1 MDIVELEEVYKNYEN
16 LQVLKDINA
25 RIKRG
30 TSTALVGPTGSG
42 KTVLLRLI
50 DLLEKPSSGT
60 IYFEDTDAN
69 ESDNTRLEIRRQIG
83 MVFQKPLAFKASVY
97 DNIAYGLKIRRKKEN
112 MNKRIKDL
120 LELIGLSGYEN
131 RNALKLSGGETQRLA
146 LARAMIT
153 EPKLLLLDEPTANL
167 DPLSKKKLEELILKI
182 NRESETTILLTTHDL
197 LQGQRLANQM
207 IILNNGQILQSGT
220 PDKVFRKPINKF
232 VADFVGIENV
242 MSGEIEGSLDSLD
255 SLARIKTDFIT
266 VFTLTDRKGK
276 VNFMV
281 RPDEITVSREK
292 VQTSARNTI
301 QGKVN
306 EIIDTGSLI
315 KLLVDTGELFTV
327 FITRESL
334 NELNI
339 SIGTSVWLYFKAS
352 AVHVF

>member
-1 MDIVELEEVYKNYEN
+1 MYIVELEEVYKNYEN
-16 LQVLKDINA
+16 LQVLKDITA
-25 RIKRG
+25 RIKKG

-60 IYFEDTDAN
+60 IYFEGTNVN

-83 MVFQKPLAFKASVY
+83 MVFQKPLAFKTSVY
-97 DNIAYGLKIRRKKEN
+97 ENIAYGLKIRGKKEN
-112 MNKRIKDL
+112 MNQRVKEL

-197 LQGQRLANQM
+197 LQGQRLANHM

-242 MSGEIEGSLDSLD
+242 MSWGD
-255 SLARIKTDFIT
+255 
-266 VFTLTDRKGK
+266 
-276 VNFMV
+276 
-281 RPDEITVSREK
+281 
-292 VQTSARNTI
+292 
-301 QGKVN
+301 
-306 EIIDTGSLI
+306 
-315 KLLVDTGELFTV
+315 
-327 FITRESL
+327 
-334 NELNI
+334 
-339 SIGTSVWLYFKAS
+339 
-352 AVHVF
+352 

>member
-1 MDIVELEEVYKNYEN
+1 MYIVELEEVYKNYEN
-16 LQVLKDINA
+16 LQVLKDITA
-25 RIKRG
+25 RIKKG

-60 IYFEDTDAN
+60 IYFEGTNVN

-83 MVFQKPLAFKASVY
+83 MVFQKPLVFKTSVY
-97 DNIAYGLKIRRKKEN
+97 ENIAYGLKIRGKKEN
-112 MNKRIKDL
+112 MNQRVKEL

-182 NRESETTILLTTHDL
+182 NRESETTILMTTHDL
-197 LQGQRLANQM
+197 LQGQRLANHM

-220 PDKVFRKPINKF
+220 ADKVFRKPINKF

-242 MSGEIEGSLDSLD
+242 MAGEIEGSLDSMD
-255 SLARIKTDFIT
+255 SLAKIETDFIT
-266 VFTLTDRKGK
+266 LFALTDKKG
-276 VNFMV
+276 
-281 RPDEITVSREK
+281 
-292 VQTSARNTI
+292 
-301 QGKVN
+301 
-306 EIIDTGSLI
+306 
-315 KLLVDTGELFTV
+315 
-327 FITRESL
+327 
-334 NELNI
+334 
-339 SIGTSVWLYFKAS
+339 
-352 AVHVF
+352 

>member
-1 MDIVELEEVYKNYEN
+1 MHIVELEEIYKNYEK
-16 LQVLKDINA
+16 LQVLKNIDLQ
-25 RIKRG
+25 IKKG

-42 KTVLLRLI
+42 KTVMLRLI

-60 IYFEDTDAN
+60 VYFEGTDAN
-69 ESDNTRLEIRRQIG
+69 ESNNTRLDIRRQIG

-97 DNIAYGLKIRRKKEN
+97 DNIAYGLKIRGRKEN
-112 MNKRIKDL
+112 LEGRIKEL
-120 LELIGLSGYEN
+120 LELIGLQGYEN

-153 EPKLLLLDEPTANL
+153 DPKLLLLDEPTANL
-167 DPLSKKKLEELILKI
+167 DPISKKKLEELILKI
-182 NRESETTILLTTHDL
+182 NRESETTIIMTTHDL
-197 LQGQRLANQM
+197 LQGQKLADRM
-207 IILNNGQILQSGT
+207 VILYNGQILQSGT
-220 PDKVFRKPINKF
+220 PDQIFRKPKNKF
-232 VADFVGIENV
+232 VADFVGIENI
-242 MSGEIEGSLDSLD
+242 MSGKIEDS
-255 SLARIKTDFIT
+255 SNGLAKIKTDSIT
-266 VFTLTDRKGK
+266 VFTLTEKEGK
-276 VNFMV
+276 VHFTI
-281 RPDEITVSREK
+281 RPDEITISREK

-301 QGKVN
+301 QGKVY

-339 SIGTSVWLYFKAS
+339 SIGTSIWLYFKAS

>member
-1 MDIVELEEVYKNYEN
+1 MYIVELEEVYKNYGD

-25 RIKRG
+25 RIKKG

-60 IYFEDTDAN
+60 IYFEGTDAN
-69 ESDNTRLEIRRQIG
+69 ESNNTKLDIRRQIG

-97 DNIAYGLKIRRKKEN
+97 DNIAYGLRIRGKKEN
-112 MNKRIKDL
+112 MDERIKDL
-120 LELIGLSGYEN
+120 LELIGLPGYEN

-153 EPKLLLLDEPTANL
+153 DPKLLLLDEPTANL
-167 DPLSKKKLEELILKI
+167 DPISKKKMEELIIKI
-182 NRESETTILLTTHDL
+182 NRESETTIIMTTHDL
-197 LQGQRLANQM
+197 LQGQKLADRM
-207 IILNNGQILQSGT
+207 IILCNGQILQSGT
-220 PDKVFRKPINKF
+220 PDEIFKKPKNRF

-242 MSGEIEGSLDSLD
+242 MSGEIEDSSDGLVK
-255 SLARIKTDFIT
+255 IKTDSIK
-266 VFTLTDRKGK
+266 VFAVTEKEGK
-276 VNFMV
+276 VHFSI

-306 EIIDTGSLI
+306 GIIDTGSLI
-315 KLLVDTGELFTV
+315 KLLVDAGESFTV

-334 NELNI
+334 DELNI
-339 SIGTSVWLYFKAS
+339 SIGTSIWLYFKAS

>member
-1 MDIVELEEVYKNYEN
+1 MMHIVELEDIYKNYEN
-16 LQVLKDINA
+16 LQVLKNINLQV
-25 RIKRG
+25 KKG

-42 KTVLLRLI
+42 KTVMLRLI

-60 IYFEDTDAN
+60 VYFEGTDAN
-69 ESDNTRLEIRRQIG
+69 ESSNTRLSIRRQIG

-97 DNIAYGLKIRRKKEN
+97 DNIAYGLKVRGRKEN
-112 MNKRIKDL
+112 MGGKIKEL
-120 LELIGLSGYEN
+120 LELIGLQGYEN

-153 EPKLLLLDEPTANL
+153 DPKLLLLDEPTANL
-167 DPLSKKKLEELILKI
+167 DPISKKKLEELILKI
-182 NRESETTILLTTHDL
+182 NRESETTVIMTTHDL
-197 LQGQRLANQM
+197 LQGQKLADRM
-207 IILNNGQILQSGT
+207 VILHNGQILQSGT
-220 PDKVFRKPINKF
+220 PDQIFKTPKNRF
-232 VADFVGIENV
+232 VADFVGIENI
-242 MSGEIEGSLDSLD
+242 MSGNIEESSDGLAKINTDS
-255 SLARIKTDFIT
+255 IT
-266 VFTLTDRKGK
+266 VFAVTEKEGE
-276 VNFMV
+276 VHFSI
-281 RPDEITVSREK
+281 RPDEITISREK

-339 SIGTSVWLYFKAS
+339 SIGTSIWLYFKAS

>member
-1 MDIVELEEVYKNYEN
+1 MYIVELEEVYKNYEN
-16 LQVLKDINA
+16 LRVLKDITA
-25 RIKRG
+25 RIKKG

-42 KTVLLRLI
+42 KTVLLKLI

-60 IYFEDTDAN
+60 IYFEGTDAN
-69 ESDNTRLEIRRQIG
+69 ESDNTRLEVRRQIG
-83 MVFQKPLAFKASVY
+83 MVFQKPLAFKANVY
-97 DNIAYGLKIRRKKEN
+97 ENIAYGLKIRGKKEN
-112 MNKRIKDL
+112 MNQKVKEL

-153 EPKLLLLDEPTANL
+153 EPELLLLDEPTANL

-182 NRESETTILLTTHDL
+182 NRESETTILMTTHDL

-220 PDKVFRKPINKF
+220 ADKVFRKPINKF

-242 MSGEIEGSLDSLD
+242 MAGEIEGSLDSMD
-255 SLARIKTDFIT
+255 SLAKIKTDFIT
-266 VFTLTDRKGK
+266 LFALTNKKGK

-281 RPDEITVSREK
+281 RPDEITISREK

>member
-1 MDIVELEEVYKNYEN
+1 MYIVELEGIYKNYEN

-25 RIKRG
+25 QIKRG

-60 IYFEDTDAN
+60 IYFEGSNAN
-69 ESDNTRLEIRRQIG
+69 ESDNTRLQIRRQIG

-97 DNIAYGLKIRRKKEN
+97 DNIAYGLRIRGKKEN
-112 MNKRIKDL
+112 MDEKIKDL
-120 LELIGLSGYEN
+120 LELIGLPGYEN

-182 NRESETTILLTTHDL
+182 NRESETTIIMTTHDL
-197 LQGQRLANQM
+197 LQGQKLADKM
-207 IILNNGQILQSGT
+207 VILNNGQVLQSGT
-220 PDKVFRKPINKF
+220 PEKIFRKPKNKF
-232 VADFVGIENV
+232 VADFVGIENI
-242 MSGEIEGSLDSLD
+242 MSGEIEDSSDGLVKINTGS
-255 SLARIKTDFIT
+255 IT
-266 VFTLTDRKGK
+266 VFTLSEKKGK
-276 VNFMV
+276 VNFTV
-281 RPDEITVSREK
+281 RPDEITISREK
-292 VQTSARNTI
+292 VKTSARNTI
-301 QGKVN
+301 QGIVY

-315 KLLVDTGELFTV
+315 KLLIDTGELFTV

-339 SIGTSVWLYFKAS
+339 SIGASVWLYFKVS

>member
-1 MDIVELEEVYKNYEN
+1 MMHIVELEDIYKNYEN
-16 LQVLKDINA
+16 LQVLKNINLQV
-25 RIKRG
+25 KKG

-42 KTVLLRLI
+42 KTVMLRLI

-60 IYFEDTDAN
+60 VYFEGTDAN
-69 ESDNTRLEIRRQIG
+69 ESSNTRLSIRRQIG

-97 DNIAYGLKIRRKKEN
+97 DNIAYGLKVRGRKEN
-112 MNKRIKDL
+112 MGGKIKEL
-120 LELIGLSGYEN
+120 LELIGLQGYEN

-153 EPKLLLLDEPTANL
+153 DPKLLLLDEPTANL
-167 DPLSKKKLEELILKI
+167 DPISKKKLEELILKI
-182 NRESETTILLTTHDL
+182 NRESETTVIMTTHDL
-197 LQGQRLANQM
+197 LQGQKLADRM
-207 IILNNGQILQSGT
+207 VILHNGQILQSGT
-220 PDKVFRKPINKF
+220 PDQIFKTPKNRF
-232 VADFVGIENV
+232 VADFVGIENI
-242 MSGEIEGSLDSLD
+242 MSGNIEESSDGLAKINTDS
-255 SLARIKTDFIT
+255 IT
-266 VFTLTDRKGK
+266 VFAVTEKEGE
-276 VNFMV
+276 VHFSI
-281 RPDEITVSREK
+281 RPDEITISREK

-334 NELNI
+334 TELNI
-339 SIGTSVWLYFKAS
+339 SIGTSIWLYFKAS